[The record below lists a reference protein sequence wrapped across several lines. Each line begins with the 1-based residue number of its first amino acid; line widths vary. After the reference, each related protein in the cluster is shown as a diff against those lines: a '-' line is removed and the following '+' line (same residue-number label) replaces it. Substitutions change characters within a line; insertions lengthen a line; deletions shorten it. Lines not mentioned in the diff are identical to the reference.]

1 MLTAT
6 GRGVVRVSAVLECR
20 FVMLTATSEPRMM
33 RGSVVLNSRF
43 VMLTA
48 VFRCSM
54 FLYSVLQWGCR
65 FVMLTATGR
74 FATDRFVMLTIV
86 LECRFVMLTAVGRF
100 VMLTAVLFQ
109 CSVFRCSVLQ
119 ELHFVLVIVVI
130 GL

>member
-6 GRGVVRVSAVLECR
+6 IQPRMMRGCVVLECR
-20 FVMLTATSEPRMM
+20 FVMLTATGQPRF
-33 RGSVVLNSRF
+33 RGSAVLNSRF

-86 LECRFVMLTAVGRF
+86 LECRFVMLTAV
-100 VMLTAVLFQ
+100 LFQ

>member
-1 MLTAT
+1 MLI
-6 GRGVVRVSAVLECR
+6 AVLFRC
-20 FVMLTATSEPRMM
+20 S
-33 RGSVVLNSRF
+33 
-43 VMLTA
+43 
-48 VFRCSM
+48 VFRCSA
-54 FLYSVLQWGCR
+54 VLWLGCR

-86 LECRFVMLTAVGRF
+86 LECRFVMLTAV
-100 VMLTAVLFQ
+100 LFQ

>member
-1 MLTAT
+1 M
-6 GRGVVRVSAVLECR
+6 
-20 FVMLTATSEPRMM
+20 
-33 RGSVVLNSRF
+33 LNSRF

-54 FLYSVLQWGCR
+54 ILYSVLQWGCR

-109 CSVFRCSVLQ
+109 CSVFRCPVLQ

>member
-1 MLTAT
+1 M
-6 GRGVVRVSAVLECR
+6 ECR

-130 GL
+130 GW